1 MGDNPFKIQERMR
14 EQHLKPRTEPTS
26 TEMSST
32 SGRPGGVGL
41 PAPKPKRKQ
50 CSLYLEV
57 EMMDHV
63 KRVARQRGVT
73 IGAVIEA
80 CVKIGLEQLEG

>member
-1 MGDNPFKIQERMR
+1 MGDNPFKLQERAR
-14 EQHLKPRTEPTS
+14 ENYMKDFSDQPAASAPARH
-26 TEMSST
+26 
-32 SGRPGGVGL
+32 SGMGF

-50 CSLYLEV
+50 CSLYLDM
-57 EMMDHV
+57 EMMDRV

-80 CVKIGLEQLEG
+80 CVKMSLEQLEG

>member
-1 MGDNPFKIQERMR
+1 MKSNSFQARENMR
-14 EQHLKPRTEPTS
+14 QQNLKMPIEPPAAAPPV
-26 TEMSST
+26 EA
-32 SGRPGGVGL
+32 GQGKGYAL

-50 CSLYLEV
+50 CSLYLDV
-57 EMMDHV
+57 EMMETV

-80 CVKIGLEQLEG
+80 CVKIALDQLE